1 MSIKIIVKFFLLST
15 FQARKQAKKKKKRKK
30 ENKIQDLSASDFQK
44 PDSLQVFS
52 FYVIPIL

>member
-15 FQARKQAKKKKKRKK
+15 FQARKQAKKKKKKK
-30 ENKIQDLSASDFQK
+30 EKKIQDLSASDFQK

-52 FYVIPIL
+52 FYAIPIL